1 MAACR
6 YHDSGAAHFFFNLER
21 LQDLNSGKPG
31 QTDGIGMISV
41 NAGHHGSY
49 PEQRPVRPS
58 PGPYAVNFRPPLF
71 PSSRVVGLVMKDH
84 LDFVQNPLQIYG
96 LISRGQT
103 IQQVPG
109 CHLSG
114 RPPRSVR
121 RVRRSHI
128 PAVRRPQSDAD
139 RLRLHTL
146 RHRAEESPGL
156 GRIDIQ
162 LFRGH
167 QCQSSRSRRQMYRI
181 DADGAQR
188 RITGEIRHP
197 ANRRRRPGGRW
208 RHVSRD
214 APPNDIVCAFH
225 RQLPVPTPVHD
236 PGEGPASWP
245 IDRPRNDSRL
255 RQYQGPDGF
264 LLYRHGMIA
273 LLLMLRNDCSDPD
286 VRLTLDQPSNVNL
299 ITAVSPGEIRV
310 GERVI
315 RTSVII
321 GTRDIIPDWPVASM
335 QRIDETDIAPVLE
348 LEPEILLLGSG
359 RQLVFPRQEIYGQ
372 VLGRNIGM
380 EVMDT
385 AAACR
390 TFNILAAEG
399 RRVAA
404 ALILD

>member
-1 MAACR
+1 
-6 YHDSGAAHFFFNLER
+6 
-21 LQDLNSGKPG
+21 
-31 QTDGIGMISV
+31 
-41 NAGHHGSY
+41 
-49 PEQRPVRPS
+49 
-58 PGPYAVNFRPPLF
+58 
-71 PSSRVVGLVMKDH
+71 
-84 LDFVQNPLQIYG
+84 
-96 LISRGQT
+96 
-103 IQQVPG
+103 
-109 CHLSG
+109 
-114 RPPRSVR
+114 
-121 RVRRSHI
+121 
-128 PAVRRPQSDAD
+128 
-139 RLRLHTL
+139 
-146 RHRAEESPGL
+146 
-156 GRIDIQ
+156 
-162 LFRGH
+162 
-167 QCQSSRSRRQMYRI
+167 
-181 DADGAQR
+181 
-188 RITGEIRHP
+188 
-197 ANRRRRPGGRW
+197 
-208 RHVSRD
+208 
-214 APPNDIVCAFH
+214 
-225 RQLPVPTPVHD
+225 
-236 PGEGPASWP
+236 
-245 IDRPRNDSRL
+245 
-255 RQYQGPDGF
+255 
-264 LLYRHGMIA
+264 MIA

-372 VLGRNIGM
+372 VLGRNIGL